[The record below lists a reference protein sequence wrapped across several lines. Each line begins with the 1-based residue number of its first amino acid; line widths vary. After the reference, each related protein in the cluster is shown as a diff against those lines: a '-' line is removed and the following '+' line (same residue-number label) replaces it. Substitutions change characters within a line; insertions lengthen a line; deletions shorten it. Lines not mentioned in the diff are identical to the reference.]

1 VYGAVTLWGRT
12 FQHVPLTNTVFD
24 SPSYLRHRPTTPVAS
39 CYARCS
45 RMRKSYGYGGR
56 QNSYAVLPAY
66 AYPFHT
72 RIMGT
77 MMRPVWAPSVSLAA
91 TQEMPG
97 SYTVATQV
105 PPQYTIRILV
115 SFPPGTKMFQFPGC
129 APRKSGVLEVC
140 SRGFPHSDISG
151 SKVARHL
158 PEAFRSHATSF
169 FASSSQG
176 IHRMPLGLL
185 SGNLTTA
192 SHTSV
197 IDRRVRVVSGALNAN
212 ATRQVYAC
220 QPHHA
225 THDTRMGMRMGMGS
239 TKSFALC
246 AAFAYDSRIR
256 IMDTMMRPT
265 LLTFT
270 VTTTANFLPAYS
282 VVNVRSIGRL
292 VLLLPCVRA
301 R

>member
-1 VYGAVTLWGRT
+1 MGMGAVKTATLFCPHT
-12 FQHVPLTNTVFD
+12 HTH
-24 SPSYLRHRPTTPVAS
+24 S
-39 CYARCS
+39 
-45 RMRKSYGYGGR
+45 
-56 QNSYAVLPAY
+56 
-66 AYPFHT
+66 HT

-225 THDTRMGMRMGMGS
+225 THDARMGICVWEWGARRAS
-239 TKSFALC
+239 LFVPHSH
-246 AAFAYDSRIR
+246 
-256 IMDTMMRPT
+256 
-265 LLTFT
+265 T
-270 VTTTANFLPAYS
+270 VPAYAS
-282 VVNVRSIGRL
+282 WI
-292 VLLLPCVRA
+292 P
-301 R
+301 